1 MLGFTAYT
9 ISTGAFLYS
18 PAIRSQYAFRHPAAP
33 EPTVRFNDF
42 LFALH
47 GAVLCIITYS
57 QFYTRLWGFK
67 VGPMQRTSNP
77 IIAIFWGSILGVLVT
92 AFVVLSR
99 GKDGGFDPRGWAW
112 IEVVC
117 AFYTLWA
124 QADVIARRCSASS
137 QPCDG
142 TRTERSLTSPPTG
155 LRYQLH
161 QTYCYSR

>member
-18 PAIRSQYAFRHPAAP
+18 PTIRSQYAFRHPAAP

-57 QFYTRLWGFK
+57 QFYARLWGFK

-92 AFVVLSR
+92 ASIVLSR

-117 AFYTLWA
+117 AFRTLWGQTGRCRKTMQCIITA
-124 QADVIARRCSASS
+124 MRWNKDGAIADKSPDRSTLSATSS
-137 QPCDG
+137 
-142 TRTERSLTSPPTG
+142 L
-155 LRYQLH
+155 L
-161 QTYCYSR
+161 